1 MTGDPR
7 EITQTLGGRWSGRSG
22 IAPCPVCQPERRR
35 DQRALS
41 IGSGSDGRLLLK
53 CFKSGCEFT
62 DILSSLYG
70 SASFEVWRPSTELFA
85 ERKAEARA
93 EEEKR
98 RRQVKGLWS
107 DTRPAEGSL
116 VEAYLRRRAIR
127 APIPSSL
134 RFHAACWHGNSARRL
149 PAMVAAVER
158 GTDVVAVHRTYLA
171 EPGTKAAIDTN
182 KAMLG
187 PVSGGAV
194 RRSAGDGPLIVA
206 EGIETA
212 LSLLDA
218 FSTERPRVWA
228 ALSASGMASMQLPP
242 ERAELVI
249 APDGDPAGRG
259 GAEKLADRAY
269 AAGWSVRIMEPPG
282 AGIDWNDIAMR
293 EAAHECA

>member
-1 MTGDPR
+1 
-7 EITQTLGGRWSGRSG
+7 
-22 IAPCPVCQPERRR
+22 
-35 DQRALS
+35 
-41 IGSGSDGRLLLK
+41 
-53 CFKSGCEFT
+53 
-62 DILSSLYG
+62 
-70 SASFEVWRPSTELFA
+70 
-85 ERKAEARA
+85 
-93 EEEKR
+93 
-98 RRQVKGLWS
+98 
-107 DTRPAEGSL
+107 
-116 VEAYLRRRAIR
+116 
-127 APIPSSL
+127 
-134 RFHAACWHGNSARRL
+134 
-149 PAMVAAVER
+149 MVAAVER